1 MGFRSFIFLCCAAV
15 VLLACGGISEDS
27 PDRSGDSG
35 LDSMRRVWADLYLD
49 AEHDSLVRITYPFL
63 EKSLAC
69 GDSMGVLLSCA
80 NAAQSFLFM
89 DRTDSA
95 RRYMD
100 MAGRYVAA
108 CREPRLMAMLNNLEG
123 IYAVKFEL
131 NYPKALECFHQMC
144 SIAGKE
150 GEIEPYILA
159 LTNIVSVFYLMN
171 DRHGIDYALKALE
184 AYPSLPDIGSVKY
197 LYEAQILL
205 SLARMYYLEGDA
217 PRAMSYLSGADSLV
231 HGYDF
236 RPIIPSVSLLYAD
249 LYYMTGDFPRA
260 DSCFRSAL
268 SGAKEEDSGMITTV
282 CLDYGRFMEASGRE
296 EEAIGLYEEGLQYSQ
311 SHDNLIFRSELL
323 RRLADLCARTG
334 DGRGS
339 LAYTSEYH
347 RYEDSLEIRK
357 REQEFSALRLSYQN
371 MEYRNAMQAKDL
383 ELANARH
390 RSAVFR
396 AVAGI
401 VLLLSAFLL
410 VLYRN
415 QKKMYRMLVSRHQ
428 EALKRFRGSE
438 ALSRND
444 RKEDTEREIFLKVE
458 GLMRDRKLYRSKD
471 MGLDRL
477 AELLESNRT
486 YVSKAVNKYSG
497 MSFSSYLNMYRIN
510 EATAVISDPSRNVLL
525 KQLADDLGY
534 NSVTVFS
541 KAFQKETGLTPSRY
555 RKEILDRGLPMSKK
569 EDDL

>member
-1 MGFRSFIFLCCAAV
+1 MRALSVIAAICAAA
-15 VLLACGGISEDS
+15 VLASCGGTSADT
-27 PDRSGDSG
+27 SGQSIDPE
-35 LDSMRRVWADLYLD
+35 LDSMRSIWAGLYLD

-63 EKSLAC
+63 EKSLAR
-69 GDSMGVLLSCA
+69 GDSMAVLLSCA

-108 CREPRLMAMLNNLEG
+108 CKEPRLMAMLNNLEG

-144 SIAGKE
+144 SIAGEE
-150 GEIEPYILA
+150 GETEPYILA

-184 AYPSLPDIGSVKY
+184 VYPSLPDNGDVNY
-197 LYEAQILL
+197 LYKAQIFL

-231 HGYDF
+231 NEYDF

-249 LYYMTGDFPRA
+249 LYYMTGDAPRA
-260 DSCFRSAL
+260 DSCFRKAL

-282 CLDYGRFMEASGRE
+282 CLDYGRFMEASGRDGD
-296 EEAIGLYEEGLQYSQ
+296 AIALYEEGLQYSQ

-323 RRLADLCARTG
+323 KRLADLCARTG
-334 DGRGS
+334 NERSS
-339 LAYTSEYH
+339 LAYSSEYH

-390 RSAVFR
+390 RSSVFR

-401 VLLLSAFLL
+401 VLLLAVFLL

-415 QKKMYRMLVSRHQ
+415 QKKMYKLLVSRHQ
-428 EALKRFRGSE
+428 EAMKRFRGSE

-444 RKEDTEREIFLKVE
+444 RKEDTEKEIYLQVE
-458 GLMRDRKLYRSKD
+458 ALMRDRKLYRNKD

-477 AELLESNRT
+477 AELLDTNRT

-555 RKEILDRGLPMSKK
+555 RKEIMDGGKK